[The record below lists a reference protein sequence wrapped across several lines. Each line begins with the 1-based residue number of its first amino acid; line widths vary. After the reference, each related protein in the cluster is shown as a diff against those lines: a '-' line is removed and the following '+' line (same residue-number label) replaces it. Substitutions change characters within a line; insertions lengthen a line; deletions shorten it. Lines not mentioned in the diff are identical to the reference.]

1 MTHVNNYLYV
11 KKWRELNRD
20 KYLQVQKISSIKRN
34 HYRQVV
40 KELLRISPTIFQ

>member
-20 KYLQVQKISSIKRN
+20 KYMEIQRIDKLKR
-34 HYRQVV
+34 YYYKQRV